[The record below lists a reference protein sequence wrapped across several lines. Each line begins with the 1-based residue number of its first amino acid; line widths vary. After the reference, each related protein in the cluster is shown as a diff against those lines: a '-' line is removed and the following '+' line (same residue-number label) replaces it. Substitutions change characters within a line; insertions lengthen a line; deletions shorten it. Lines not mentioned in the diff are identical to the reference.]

1 MHSEVEFLDI
11 VYLGIF
17 VILSPAFDGR
27 FYTKKT
33 PPALIQ
39 EAAYAVR
46 HFQSLLHN
54 FAIRHIIVLAGVAV
68 AHSYVVDRLLA
79 EFAAASVVFAK
90 AIHKSQEDEG
100 YGNGE
105 IGDGVTFSM
114 FAGSIEHILQ
124 ESYPKIFSYFSSCLD
139 SGHKHFTWKGP
150 QFMIFP
156 RSDSILDAIH
166 FATAGELLDLPEA
179 SIYGTNSVPLA
190 TTVTQIGKRQDPAE
204 VADVM
209 IDHQAK
215 KQRR

>member
-1 MHSEVEFLDI
+1 MHSELEFLDI

-27 FYTKKT
+27 FYSKKT

-68 AHSYVVDRLLA
+68 AHSYIVDRLLA

-114 FAGSIEHILQ
+114 FAGSIKGILQ
-124 ESYPKIFSYFSSCLD
+124 ESHPKIFSYFSSCLD
-139 SGHKHFTWKGP
+139 SGHKHFIWKGP

-156 RSDSILDAIH
+156 RSDSMLEAIP
-166 FATAGELLDLPEA
+166 FATAGDLLDLREF
-179 SIYGTNSVPLA
+179 SIYGTNVALA
-190 TTVTQIGKRQDPAE
+190 TIVTHIGKRQDPADVEE
-204 VADVM
+204 V
-209 IDHQAK
+209 IDQQPK